1 MQVVVGSYANQ
12 RIGGGGDAASGTGL
26 RQQQGIVRLFP
37 PCQPF
42 GMWDSFQHLQGR
54 VGTGIHQGFGFL
66 QYGSRTFSVLASCKG
81 EGQEVA

>member
-12 RIGGGGDAASGTGL
+12 RIGGGGDTASGTGL

-42 GMWDSFQHLQGR
+42 GMRDSFQHLQGR
-54 VGTGIHQGFGFL
+54 VGRGVHQGLGFR
-66 QYGSRTFSVLASCKG
+66 QGGSRVLSFPASRNG
-81 EGQEVA
+81 ECQEA